1 MNYVEVDNL
10 YKSFA
15 EKVLFEDISFKI
27 EKGEKIALIAKNGTG
42 KTTLINII
50 LGNELADSGKVN
62 LRNEIHI
69 NFLNQDTKL
78 NPAHTVF
85 ETIFESE
92 NNFVKCI
99 KNYEKCLIEY
109 EKDADNKDN
118 VAELEKAIALMDSH
132 DAWNYENKIKEI
144 LQVFEIPDL
153 EALSGN
159 LSGGQQKRLALAK
172 VLIDKCDLL
181 FLDEPTNHLDIG
193 MIEWLEAYLLKEKIT
208 LFLISHDRYFI
219 DNVCDVILEID
230 DHKLFKYKSSSAGAE
245 QSSRSIEYNVE
256 KLHKPKGA
264 YSNFLVKKA
273 EREEMEVKTV
283 EKARN
288 RYKVELDWMRRQP
301 QARQHKSKKRI
312 ETFYEIEKV
321 AKQSL
326 SSEGYNFKVEATRL
340 GKKIMELYNLSKSYD
355 SKKLISNFSYTFMK
369 DDRIGIVGKNG
380 VGKSTFFKIITEQIK
395 PDAGKVIVGSTL
407 RIGYFGQE
415 GLTFNNEKKIIDIV
429 KEFTE
434 VVNIDSKEI
443 GASQFLTWFNFP
455 PAVQHNKYGKL
466 SGGEKRR
473 LYLLLILLQQ
483 PNFLILDEPTNDL
496 DIQTLNLLE
505 EFLESYE
512 GVVLIASH
520 DRLFLDKLSSH
531 IFAFE
536 GNGVIKDYPGNYTE
550 YVDWKAKVTS
560 KQKQLSRDKKVVE
573 ESSNAK
579 ETSSVRK
586 ATYKEKKEYEELTS
600 SIELLESEKKSVLNK
615 LNETQLAEE
624 LDALSKRY
632 AEIEEQLSVM
642 ENRWLELAEIVE
654 G

>member
-27 EKGEKIALIAKNGTG
+27 EKGDKIAMIAKNGTG

-50 LGNELADSGKVN
+50 LGNELPDSGKVL
-62 LRNEIHI
+62 LRNDIHI
-69 NFLNQDTKL
+69 NFLNQDTNL
-78 NPAHTVF
+78 NPALTVF

-92 NNFVKCI
+92 NTFVRCI
-99 KNYEKCLIEY
+99 KNYQKCLSDF
-109 EKDADNKDN
+109 EKDNSKSS
-118 VAELEKAIALMDSH
+118 ELESAIAMMDVH

-153 EALSGN
+153 EELVGN

-172 VLIDKCDLL
+172 TLIDKSDLL

-193 MIEWLEAYLLKEKIT
+193 MIEWLESYLIKEKTT

-219 DNVCDVILEID
+219 DNVCDVILELD
-230 DHKLFKYKSSSAGAE
+230 DHKLFKYKSSAAGSE
-245 QSSRSIEYNVE
+245 MSNRNMEYEVE
-256 KLHKPKGA
+256 KLHNPKGA

-273 EREEMEVKTV
+273 ERIELESKTI

-288 RYKVELDWMRRQP
+288 RYKVELEWMRRQP
-301 QARQHKSKKRI
+301 QARQTKSKKRI
-312 ETFYEIEKV
+312 ETFYEIEKT
-321 AKQSL
+321 AKQTLHNDS
-326 SSEGYNFKVEATRL
+326 YKFKVEATRL
-340 GKKIMELYNLSKSYD
+340 GKKIMEVYNLSKSYGE
-355 SKKLISNFSYTFMK
+355 KKLISNFSYTFMK
-369 DDRIGIVGKNG
+369 DDKIGIVGKNG
-380 VGKSTFFKIITEQIK
+380 SGKSTFFKLLTEQVK
-395 PDAGKVIVGSTL
+395 ADAGKILVGSTV

-415 GLTFNNEKKIIDIV
+415 GLQFNNEKKIIDIV

-512 GVVLIASH
+512 GVLLIASH
-520 DRLFLDKLSSH
+520 DRLFLDKLSNH

-536 GNGVIKDYPGNYTE
+536 GNGNIKDYPGNYSQ
-550 YVDWKAKVTS
+550 YVEWKAKKALQN
-560 KQKQLSRDKKVVE
+560 KQIKKEVKQTEVAATQKD
-573 ESSNAK
+573 NDAP
-579 ETSSVRK
+579 RK
-586 ATYKEKKEYEELTS
+586 ATFKEKKEYEELTNK
-600 SIELLESEKKSVLNK
+600 IELFETEKKDLINK
-615 LNETQLAEE
+615 LSNTQDAVE
-624 LDALSKRY
+624 LDSLSKRY
-632 AEIEEQLSVM
+632 AEVENELMMM
-642 ENRWLELAEIVE
+642 EDRWLELAEIVE
-654 G
+654 SIK